1 MINPDLTI
9 NTDLAREILTGF
21 VRSEITRVGMSRAI
35 INLSGGLDSALSCA
49 LAVAALTS
57 TSITGMSLKSP
68 ISGTFTSTL
77 FAIAGVLSKKSG
89 WVCRR
94 RARTS

>member
-35 INLSGGLDSALSCA
+35 INLSPVDSTRRSPVRLPLRLWAQRMSWRYAFPIAL
-49 LAVAALTS
+49 LLL
-57 TSITGMSLKSP
+57 IRWNMLN
-68 ISGTFTSTL
+68 
-77 FAIAGVLSKKSG
+77 
-89 WVCRR
+89 
-94 RARTS
+94 